1 MLCQCGLIIQFRVS
15 QVCFKD
21 ILYIYIYSKNLILL
35 VKYRLTGKH
44 SRVFLLPCK
53 KSLVQCTLLYTSTLD
68 KSLIARCQK
77 TRPWLTGHTAH
88 KERPEIRG
96 LSQILVFTVLNVVC
110 FLFPSLDYRYPT
122 SLFYSPTRFHQG
134 LREKKVI
141 IVDVVVVY
149 QLSISNVMV
158 IEDIEAPL

>member
-53 KSLVQCTLLYTSTLD
+53 KLLIQCTLLFTSTLD

-88 KERPEIRG
+88 KEHKERPEIRV
-96 LSQILVFTVLNVVC
+96 LSQILVFTVLNVVW
-110 FLFPSLDYRYPT
+110 FSIPLP
-122 SLFYSPTRFHQG
+122 G
-134 LREKKVI
+134 LP
-141 IVDVVVVY
+141 
-149 QLSISNVMV
+149 ISNFSSSTVQPV
-158 IEDIEAPL
+158 FIKVC